1 MPKYRA
7 HHASTHARKV
17 ALTCHERAA
26 HTSGPSCARVTLC
39 AASGNG
45 ATPGPSSR
53 PRAIG
58 TPGRAQGHT
67 GAKTARAG
75 HAEAGGSLGPRSGVG
90 LRRAPQRACREEVR
104 RGRGGQGAGSG
115 GRHGRAEAA
124 RAGAGVGAGDAAPRR
139 GGVGAGEPRRGRG
152 RAGTGHEGGRA
163 RAGPPPWSR
172 ATTGGVGSDH
182 ARGRGRDGRAAPG
195 GRAPRASRHGRA
207 AASAPWPSRRERAMA
222 GPRPSWGVEG
232 EGGEERGRGL
242 TARGGGE
249 GGAGRAGE
257 LRGRGGDHARGRDRE
272 GEILGGGEGG

>member
-139 GGVGAGEPRRGRG
+139 GGVGAGGVG
-152 RAGTGHEGGRA
+152 
-163 RAGPPPWSR
+163 
-172 ATTGGVGSDH
+172 GGVGG
-182 ARGRGRDGRAAPG
+182 AGWG
-195 GRAPRASRHGRA
+195 GGGGGGAAPRARPRRNGSRGRESQGRA
-207 AASAPWPSRRERAMA
+207 AAMVARHDGRSRV
-222 GPRPSWGVEG
+222 GPR
-232 EGGEERGRGL
+232 
-242 TARGGGE
+242 A
-249 GGAGRAGE
+249 
-257 LRGRGGDHARGRDRE
+257 RE
-272 GEILGGGEGG
+272 G